1 MKSLFDPQTQ
11 REVLERLDSL
21 TDSSIPL
28 WGRMK
33 VGQMV
38 HHCQMPLEVALGNPQ
53 RLKVPNPLVRLLM
66 KGYKKNLY
74 NDRPWKRN
82 MPTAPGFKVTED
94 KDFIREKSKL
104 IQLLNDFHLLREKGE
119 LEPHPIF
126 GTFTKQQWGQM
137 QYKHL
142 DHHLRQF
149 GV

>member
-11 REVLERLDSL
+11 REILDRMDTL
-21 TDSSIPL
+21 TDSSKAL

-33 VGQMV
+33 VGQML
-38 HHCQMPLEVALGNPQ
+38 HHCQFPLEVALGNHE
-53 RLKVPNPLVRLLM
+53 RLKIPNPLVRLLM
-66 KGYKKNLY
+66 RGYKKNLY
-74 NDRPWKRN
+74 NDDPWKRN

-94 KDFIREKSKL
+94 RDFIVEKTKL
-104 IQLLNDFHLLREKGE
+104 TQLLLDFQRVGDKGE
-119 LEPHPIF
+119 CEPHPIF
-126 GTFTKQQWGQM
+126 GNFTQQQWGQM